1 MSWQEILRQR
11 LVDRNIRESSH
22 GPVIEQCKPLNEQRT
37 FANVPGEDRR
47 LAQHTR
53 LLHARNQTLLRATGA
68 ARPNPNSSTVLV
80 GEDNPVRTAY
90 IQSLESQVSALR
102 DEMAA
107 VYKTQGQ
114 NAQRLLAMNETLRE
128 REDTARLDGE
138 NLRLARDEIS
148 ALRRRV
154 DQHAE
159 QMAEKDRAF
168 QELTDEFNLLNLEFT
183 QVDEQKENLKKDNAT
198 LVQRWIDKQNT
209 IGDILNDRNEKWYE
223 DLQSRRPG
231 EGAYNTAG
239 NGMRSRP
246 SQDSLASSFSNISG
260 NGSRPFQPPVG
271 RDYDRKG
278 VDPAAKGGLLL
289 SPNG

>member
-1 MSWQEILRQR
+1 MSWQEVLRQR

-22 GPVIEQCKPLNEQRT
+22 GPLIEQY
-37 FANVPGEDRR
+37 RR

-53 LLHARNQTLLRATGA
+53 LLNARNQTLLRATGA

-102 DEMAA
+102 DEMAV

-128 REDTARLDGE
+128 REDIARMDSE
-138 NLRLARDEIS
+138 NLRIARDEIAS
-148 ALRRRV
+148 LRRRV
-154 DQHAE
+154 EQHAE
-159 QMAEKDRAF
+159 QMAEKDRSF
-168 QELTDEFNLLNLEFT
+168 QELTDEYQILNIEFT
-183 QVDEQKENLKKDNAT
+183 QVEEQKENLKKDNAT

-209 IGDILNDRNEKWYE
+209 MGDMLNERNEQWYE
-223 DLQSRRPG
+223 DLHSRQPHG
-231 EGAYNTAG
+231 NTG
-239 NGMRSRP
+239 NGMRNQP
-246 SQDSLASSFSNISG
+246 SMESLGSSASFVSG
-260 NGSRPFQPPVG
+260 NDAYQPPLG
-271 RDYDRKG
+271 RDQDRKG
-278 VDPAAKGGLLL
+278 MGPASGGLLL

>member
-1 MSWQEILRQR
+1 MSWQEVLRQR
-11 LVDRNIRESSH
+11 LVDRNIREASH
-22 GPVIEQCKPLNEQRT
+22 GPVIDQY
-37 FANVPGEDRR
+37 RR

-53 LLHARNQTLLRATGA
+53 LLNARNQTLLRATGA
-68 ARPNPNSSTVLV
+68 ARPNPNSSTVMV

-107 VYKTQGQ
+107 SYKTQGQ

-128 REDTARLDGE
+128 REDAARIDAE
-138 NLRLARDEIS
+138 NLRLAREEV
-148 ALRRRV
+148 AVLRRKV
-154 DQHAE
+154 EQHAE

-168 QELTDEFNLLNLEFT
+168 QDLTDEYNLLNLEFG
-183 QVDEQKENLKKDNAT
+183 QVEEQKDNLKKDNAT
-198 LVQRWIDKQNT
+198 LIQRWIDKQNS
-209 IGDILNDRNEKWYE
+209 IGDVLNERNEMWYE
-223 DLQSRRPG
+223 TMQTRQQSQDG
-231 EGAYNTAG
+231 GG

-246 SQDSLASSFSNISG
+246 SQESLASSFSHVSG

-271 RDYDRKG
+271 REQYDRKG
-278 VDPAAKGGLLL
+278 ADPAKGGLLL

>member
-1 MSWQEILRQR
+1 MSWQEVLRQR

-22 GPVIEQCKPLNEQRT
+22 GPLIEQY
-37 FANVPGEDRR
+37 RR

-53 LLHARNQTLLRATGA
+53 LLNARNQTLLRATGA

-102 DEMAA
+102 DEMAV

-128 REDTARLDGE
+128 REDAARMDAE
-138 NLRLARDEIS
+138 NLRLARDEVTS
-148 ALRRRV
+148 LRRRV
-154 DQHAE
+154 DQHSE
-159 QMAEKDRAF
+159 QMTEKDRAF
-168 QELTDEFNLLNLEFT
+168 QELTDEFQLLHLEFT
-183 QVDEQKENLKKDNAT
+183 QIEEQKENLKKDNAT

-209 IGDILNDRNEKWYE
+209 IGDMLNDKNEAWYE
-223 DLQSRRPG
+223 DLHSRQQSQQPG
-231 EGAYNTAG
+231 DLTG
-239 NGMRSRP
+239 NGVRSRP
-246 SQDSLASSFSNISG
+246 SQESLGSSISFVSG
-260 NGSRPFQPPVG
+260 NGSRPFQTPIG
-271 RDYDRKG
+271 RDQDRKG
-278 VDPAAKGGLLL
+278 VDYNKGGLLL